1 MPLDHTLADLLS
13 TMATD
18 QSYVRPTETDLTG
31 ARRSHEADAAR
42 FTPPARRAAV
52 ASVRQ
57 VELSHDE
64 AAPTVRIYRPEAEP
78 VPLPTIV
85 WYHGGGWTT
94 GSLETGDILARRLC
108 AGAQAVVASVSYR
121 LAPEHPWPAAAD
133 DATLA
138 LKWVAENIDQLGGDE
153 GCIAVGGDSAGGN
166 LAAVVAQTAPD
177 LGAPLAGQILLY
189 PFLDLDM
196 NTAATRYPSL
206 EENAR
211 GYYVTLADLHW
222 CVGNYL
228 PPGADPTDPRISPAL
243 HPDLSGLPAAVIA
256 VAEYD
261 PLRDQGLVY
270 ADALRASSVSV
281 TLHQGRG
288 LIHGYCDMV
297 GVVPAARTELENVV
311 QSVRDALASRVAD
324 TLVDQT

>member
-1 MPLDHTLADLLS
+1 MPLDPTLANLLAE
-13 TMATD
+13 MATD
-18 QSYVRPTETDLTG
+18 QSYVRPTETDLAG
-31 ARRSHEADAAR
+31 ARRSHEDDAAR
-42 FTPPARRAAV
+42 FTPATRRASV
-52 ASVRQ
+52 ANVRE
-57 VELSHDE
+57 VELSDRGD
-64 AAPTVRIYRPEAEP
+64 APTIRIYQPEAER

-94 GSLETGDILARRLC
+94 GSLETGDILARALC
-108 AGAQAVVASVSYR
+108 SGAQAVVASVAYR

-133 DATLA
+133 DATVA
-138 LKWVAENIDQLGGDE
+138 LKWVAENIDEFGRDA

-166 LAAVVAQTAPD
+166 LAAVVAQTAREV
-177 LGAPLAGQILLY
+177 GVPLVGQILLY
-189 PFLDLDM
+189 PFLDLEM
-196 NTAATRYPSL
+196 NTATSRYPSL

-228 PPGADPTDPRISPAL
+228 PLGADPTDPRVSPAL
-243 HPDLSGLPAAVIA
+243 HPDLSRLPSAVIA

-270 ADALRASSVSV
+270 ADSLRASSVSV
-281 TLHQGRG
+281 SLHDGCG

-297 GVVPAARTELENVV
+297 GVVPAARTELEHVV
-311 QSVRDALASRVAD
+311 ASVRNGFASRVA
-324 TLVDQT
+324 